1 MHMFRFLKNLLRLI
15 KEKDPALKSPLEI
28 IFYPFFKAYIYYKL
42 AHFFYLHKFYF
53 LARFLSERGR
63 RRTGI
68 EIHPGATIGKNFF
81 IDHGCGVVI
90 GETTVIG
97 NNVMLFHNVTLGGT
111 GITKTKRHPTIE
123 DNVIIGAGSLILGNI
138 TIGKNSKIGAGA
150 IILKDVPKN
159 STIVGLYK

>member
-28 IFYPFFKAYIYYKL
+28 IIYPFFKAYIYYKL